1 MRLCE
6 GNRSSHGFPFHS
18 SSIPTIHLS
27 ISVPAVVHKV
37 FFAPSPPAPKLL
49 TELISPNPRTHDSYC
64 DLISTLSGGDAVAA
78 FLSRHRADAWLAG
91 KLDLRAISKPGLL
104 KYMKQTLEDRKY
116 LVRDFCDEDAGVLHA
131 VLLALDL
138 VENPNG
144 LLKPLQTLLLA
155 LLQEDTASTAE
166 AQQITSSLIGACM
179 KALSGLL
186 SRSTKADIKFSNAA
200 ALMRDIL
207 FRYPDNGVILSAF
220 RAFLA
225 AFLQYAPSPS
235 PPTPSERHFLLEM
248 VTMILLGFRVRRA
261 VQHLANPLRILS
273 FFCNLTWQ
281 YPTEQ

>member
-1 MRLCE
+1 M
-6 GNRSSHGFPFHS
+6 
-18 SSIPTIHLS
+18 
-27 ISVPAVVHKV
+27 
-37 FFAPSPPAPKLL
+37 
-49 TELISPNPRTHDSYC
+49 
-64 DLISTLSGGDAVAA
+64 SGGDAVAA

-116 LVRDFCDEDAGVLHA
+116 LARDFCDEDAGVLHA

-155 LLQEDTASTAE
+155 LLNEDTASTAK

-186 SRSTKADIKFSNAA
+186 SRSAKADIKFSKAA

-220 RAFLA
+220 RAFLV
-225 AFLQYAPSPS
+225 AFLQYVSHTFRKAFF
-235 PPTPSERHFLLEM
+235 FLLEM
-248 VTMILLGFRVRRA
+248 VTMILLGFRAKRA
-261 VQHLANPLRILS
+261 AQHLENPLRILS

-281 YPTEQ
+281 HPTEQ